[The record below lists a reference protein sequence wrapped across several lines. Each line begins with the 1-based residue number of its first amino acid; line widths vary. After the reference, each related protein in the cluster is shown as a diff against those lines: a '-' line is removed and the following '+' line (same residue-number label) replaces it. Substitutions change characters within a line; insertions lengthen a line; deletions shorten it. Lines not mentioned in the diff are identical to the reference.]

1 MEEKLMKNL
10 RFIIFCGL
18 ILIISGNILLA
29 QRPQTIPKKNIEK
42 FTLASFPRTTVAGDS
57 IEVIVIMEIPNFTLQ
72 YIKKDINF
80 VANYE
85 AVIALQTK
93 KGKQIGREVW
103 RDSIVVSDYSLSNS
117 ILKNKTLMISF
128 NVPSGKYKVVGSLL
142 DLDTKNSGEKTIKL
156 NLSDYEK
163 NHFLHVPILVLN
175 AKGSWGFGENL
186 IPAVHNSAFNI
197 DNGLTFY
204 LSGKVL
210 PKSYTLKTQFLDK
223 NDKVLFEKIIT
234 DTSKNGIFKHF
245 INISKEHIEGIG
257 IIVKT
262 ELSQGEY
269 STEKIKTIIVRKA
282 GISHTISNID
292 EALQQMKYILDSKER
307 SEVKKVSAKNR
318 EDLFKKL
325 WKRRDPTPD
334 TTVNELMDEYYKRVA
349 YGNIHFDSFVDGW
362 ETDMG
367 MIYIIFGAPDDI
379 ERSVLSQV
387 QNTSEI
393 WYYYQIQESF
403 KFIDKDGFGNFRL
416 TTPFLG
422 YRR

>member
-1 MEEKLMKNL
+1 MRNSK
-10 RFIIFCGL
+10 FIILCGL
-18 ILIISGNILLA
+18 MLILSGNILFA
-29 QRPQTIPKKNIEK
+29 QRQQQIQKKNIEK
-42 FTLASFPRTTVAGDS
+42 FTLASFPRTSIAGDS

-72 YIKKDINF
+72 YVKNDTNF

-163 NHFLHVPILVLN
+163 NHFLHVPILLLN

-210 PKSYTLKTQFLDK
+210 PKNYTLKTQFLDK
-223 NDKVLFEKIIT
+223 NDKILFEKIIN

-245 INISKEHIEGIG
+245 INIPKEHIEGIG

-262 ELSQGEY
+262 ELLQGKY
-269 STEKIKTIIVRKA
+269 STEKNKTIIVRKA
-282 GISHTISNID
+282 GISHLISNID
-292 EALQQMKYILDSKER
+292 EALQQMRYILDSKER
-307 SEVKKVSAKNR
+307 SEVKKNTSQKK
-318 EDLFKKL
+318 EKLFKKL

-349 YGNIHFDSFVDGW
+349 YANIHFDSFVDGW

-387 QNTSEI
+387 QNTTEI

-403 KFIDKDGFGNFRL
+403 IFIDKDGFGNFRL
-416 TTPFLG
+416 STPFLG
-422 YRR
+422 YKR